1 MESQQESQTSLHT
14 LTRLWR
20 PLDSCAVARGVPVST
35 NGVYFKLDTCIQKG
49 RDLTRASL
57 CSLTTVYGFD
67 G

>member
-1 MESQQESQTSLHT
+1 MEAQQESQTSLHT

-20 PLDSCAVARGVPVST
+20 PLDSCAVARGAPVST